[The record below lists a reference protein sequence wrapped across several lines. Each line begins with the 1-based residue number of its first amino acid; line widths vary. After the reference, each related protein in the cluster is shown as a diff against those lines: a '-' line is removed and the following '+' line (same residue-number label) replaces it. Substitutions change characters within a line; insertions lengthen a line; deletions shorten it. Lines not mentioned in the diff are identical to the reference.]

1 MLEFFVL
8 SLVTILPDYLI
19 RRFAQG
25 KRLGH
30 EITIYSVWYE
40 LRLGI
45 TACLL
50 LTITLI
56 TLIFFY
62 HPTTSNVS
70 SLFRTVTIL
79 PESGGRVDKV
89 HVENNQD
96 VEAGDLLFTLDS
108 SVERATATTAR
119 RRIDEIDAELVLA
132 ASELAAAEGLI
143 GQARGGYDQAANE
156 LERRLELREKSP
168 KSVSQQQID
177 TLENNADSKRG
188 ALAAATAQKDVVQA
202 RITTQL
208 PAARA
213 SAQAA
218 LEEAEARLAK
228 MSVYAGITG
237 TITQFV
243 LKPGDIVNPFLRPAG
258 ILIPRGSER
267 GSGRGRFQAG
277 FGQIAA
283 SVLKIGM
290 IAEITCISKPFTIIP
305 MVVVAIQEVIPSG
318 QYRPGDRLIDPLDLA
333 RPGTILVGMETLYE
347 GQADG
352 IPPGSKCIANAY
364 TDSHDLIASGELSM
378 LGVVFYHMVDTLG
391 VLHAIILRM
400 QALMLPVQILVLGD
414 H

>member
-1 MLEFFVL
+1 MLEFLVL
-8 SLVTILPDYLI
+8 SLITILPDFLI

-30 EITIYSVWYE
+30 EITIFSVWYE
-40 LRLGI
+40 LRWGI
-45 TACLL
+45 TACLI
-50 LTITLI
+50 LTIALI
-56 TLIFFY
+56 TLIFYY
-62 HPTTSNVS
+62 HPTTTNVT
-70 SLFRTVTIL
+70 SLFRTVSIL
-79 PESGGRVDKV
+79 SESGGRVDEI
-89 HVENNQD
+89 HVDNNQD

-108 SVERATATTAR
+108 SVERATVTTHR

-143 GQARGGYDQAANE
+143 GEEQGAYDQAVNE
-156 LERRLELREKSP
+156 LERRLELRERSP
-168 KSVSQQQID
+168 DSVTQQQID
-177 TLENNADSKRG
+177 TLQNHADSRQG
-188 ALAAATAQKDVVQA
+188 ALVAAIAEKDVVQA

-218 LEEAEARLAK
+218 LAEAEAALAK

-237 TITQFV
+237 TVTQFA

-258 ILIPRGSER
+258 ILVPHE
-267 GSGRGRFQAG
+267 SGRVRFQAG
-277 FGQIAA
+277 FAQITV
-283 SVLKIGM
+283 SVLKVGM
-290 IAEITCISKPFTIIP
+290 IAEITCAAKPFKIIP

-318 QYRPGDRLIDPLDLA
+318 QFRPGDRLVDPLDIA
-333 RPGTILVGMETLYE
+333 RPGTVLVGMETLYE
-347 GQADG
+347 GQAAG

-364 TDSHDLIASGELSM
+364 TDSHDLIASGELST
-378 LGVVFYHMVDTLG
+378 LGVIYYHMVDTLG
-391 VLHAIILRM
+391 VVHAIILRM

>member
-1 MLEFFVL
+1 MLEFLVL
-8 SLVTILPDYLI
+8 SLVTILPDFLI
-19 RRFAQG
+19 RRFVQG

-30 EITIYSVWYE
+30 EITIFSVWHE
-40 LRLGI
+40 LRWGI

-50 LTITLI
+50 LTIALI

-79 PESGGRVDKV
+79 SESGGRVDEV
-89 HVENNQD
+89 HVENNQH

-132 ASELAAAEGLI
+132 ASELAAAEGVI
-143 GQARGGYDQAANE
+143 AQARGVYDQAVNE
-156 LERRLELREKSP
+156 LGRRLELREKSP
-168 KSVSQQQID
+168 NSVSQQQID
-177 TLENNADSKRG
+177 TLQNNADSTHG
-188 ALAAATAQKDVVQA
+188 ALLAVIAEKDVVQA

-208 PAARA
+208 PAASA

-218 LEEAEARLAK
+218 LAEAEVKLAK
-228 MSVYAGITG
+228 MSVYAGVSG
-237 TITQFV
+237 TVQQFA
-243 LKPGDIVNPFLRPAG
+243 LQSGDIVNPFLRPAG
-258 ILIPRGSER
+258 LLVPR

-283 SVLKIGM
+283 SVVKIGM
-290 IAEITCISKPFTIIP
+290 IAEITCVSKPFTVIP

-318 QYRPGDRLIDPLDLA
+318 QFRPGDRLVDPLDLA

-378 LGVVFYHMVDTLG
+378 LGVVYYHMVDTLG
-391 VLHAIILRM
+391 VVHAIILRM
-400 QALMLPVQILVLGD
+400 QALVLPVQILVLGD